1 MDVGILYETATSPRK
16 QFYPGEDTSQRL
28 SGPQTAVHLPHVC
41 RPGECVSR
49 LAGGPSLHKT
59 SFLLIDG
66 IAAGAN
72 TRGPH
77 RFLFFFASARAATAA
92 CVCVSWHGA
101 AVYQANRP
109 TAASRCPANKQA
121 RGTDGE
127 TGTVGGREKRSP
139 SRFVGASLCVLR
151 TGWERGGR
159 RVGDERGN
167 RAAVR

>member
-77 RFLFFFASARAATAA
+77 RFPFFASARAATAA
-92 CVCVSWHGA
+92 CVCELARRGCLPSEPADSWFSLPSE
-101 AVYQANRP
+101 Q
-109 TAASRCPANKQA
+109 TSA
-121 RGTDGE
+121 RDGQRN
-127 TGTVGGREKRSP
+127 GDGGGREKRSP
-139 SRFVGASLCVLR
+139 SHFVRASLCVSEVVGR
-151 TGWERGGR
+151 GETGGSEMRGGI
-159 RVGDERGN
+159 GPP
-167 RAAVR
+167 